1 MDNLII
7 YKDQNNN
14 VQVDVSYENDSLWLS
29 LNQIS
34 ELFGRDKSVVSRHI
48 RNIYKDNELDEF
60 STVAKKTTVQNEGIR
75 EVTREIEFYN
85 LNLIISVGYRVSSA
99 KATQFRIWATNILNE
114 YLVYGYSL
122 NEKRL
127 EQTQQEIKI
136 LKSGIN
142 IIFRTLKEKEK
153 DYEWLKL
160 YSSGLALLD
169 DYDHESLDAI
179 GHNQQ
184 SAIFPSRI
192 EYQEL
197 INEMK
202 VEFESEVF
210 GIEKDGSFE
219 SAINQITKGYDD
231 YDFYPSLEEKAA
243 MLLYLIVKNHAFV
256 DGNKRIAATCFL
268 LFLKKNNLLENVRG
282 ESIINSETLA
292 STTLFIAES
301 KPEEMETVRK
311 LVISILN
318 RNQ

>member
-7 YKDQNNN
+7 YTDQNNN

-34 ELFGRDKSVVSRHI
+34 ELFGRDKSVISRHI

-60 STVAKKTTVQNEGIR
+60 STVAKKTTVQIEGIR

-85 LNLIISVGYRVSSA
+85 LNLIISVGYRVSST
-99 KATQFRIWATNILNE
+99 KATQFRMWATNILNE

-127 EQTQQEIKI
+127 EQTKQEVKI
-136 LKSGIN
+136 LKSGIK

-160 YSSGLALLD
+160 YSSGLELLD

-184 SAIFPSRI
+184 SAIFPSRK

-210 GIEKDGSFE
+210 GVEKDGSFE
-219 SAINQITKGYDD
+219 SAINQITMGYDD

-268 LFLKKNNLLENVRG
+268 LFLKKNNLLENARG